1 MTRLACRLL
10 FVFAFVLLFT
20 PLLVSASSHATMAAY
35 APAAAP
41 SKRLVLTV
49 DAPAG
54 PLALGDEAA

>member
-20 PLLVSASSHATMAAY
+20 PLLVSASSHATMAAS